1 MVNALAAIAN
11 GGTLHKPYITKE
23 IRDAHGNLVK
33 KNRPIAL
40 RRVLKPFTARQMTEI
55 LVGVVEQG
63 SGTRAKIEGIKVAG
77 KTGTAQKAEKGKGYA
92 GGKEVMSFM
101 GFLPA
106 DDPKIAIIVTLDEP
120 KGARFSGTI
129 AGPVFKRIAEQTLKH
144 TKQTGFF
151 DSRQKRQKVSQR
163 NVVDAET
170 NRTSKDTTYPTKTSL
185 ETKDQSNDQTRSLIR
200 ETDTNSE
207 NVIVKTGVGL

>member
-1 MVNALAAIAN
+1 M
-11 GGTLHKPYITKE
+11 
-23 IRDAHGNLVK
+23 
-33 KNRPIAL
+33 
-40 RRVLKPFTARQMTEI
+40 
-55 LVGVVEQG
+55 
-63 SGTRAKIEGIKVAG
+63 EGIKVAG

-151 DSRQKRQKVSQR
+151 DNRQKRQKISQR
-163 NVVDAET
+163 NVVDAKT
-170 NRTSKDTTYPTKTSL
+170 NRTAKDTTYSTKTNL
-185 ETKDQSNDQTRSLIR
+185 ETKDRSNDQTRSIIR